1 MRSSA
6 PPLQFTSLMRNPPT
20 DILLRGNYA
29 NSIPVILNSSLSS
42 NTVLSR
48 SCPPTQSRPPT
59 PHSVTLLHLIAEPF
73 PSPSSHP
80 RRHPPPA
87 SPLRGKDP
95 KNDPTS
101 SFRPCL
107 QSPHPSVPLQSHRDV
122 LPPRSM
128 EISLLPP
135 LSMETP
141 PQSCTRSSPSPRVPP
156 THHVPGLRLGHCGLT
171 RSNCGCNCCN

>member
-59 PHSVTLLHLIAEPF
+59 PNSVTLLHLIAEPF
-73 PSPSSHP
+73 PSPSSRP
-80 RRHPPPA
+80 RRNPPPA
-87 SPLRGKDP
+87 SPLRGKSSQERPNIQFPPVSAVPPSICAVAVPPRCLAPPFHGDLSLAPPLHGDP
-95 KNDPTS
+95 PAELYQVLS
-101 SFRPCL
+101 QS
-107 QSPHPSVPLQSHRDV
+107 QSPSH
-122 LPPRSM
+122 PPRTWPKAGT
-128 EISLLPP
+128 LW
-135 LSMETP
+135 
-141 PQSCTRSSPSPRVPP
+141 
-156 THHVPGLRLGHCGLT
+156 THT
-171 RSNCGCNCCN
+171 